1 VAGLRREIYR
11 DCKFVSSNKT
21 QIEKLFVLIKE
32 LKEEVLLLQQGK
44 EEAARRAALAEN
56 QAKAARN
63 AADATAK
70 EIHFLSEQVKRLAA
84 DKLRLEKRVGEL
96 ERAGFSSP
104 GNRSNAVT
112 TMNHSRSPL
121 PRVTEQEKSMT
132 LLEESRSNIS
142 EIEGRVNELNYAK
155 FMA

>member
-1 VAGLRREIYR
+1 MAGLRREIYR
-11 DCKFVSSNKT
+11 DCKFVSNSKT

-32 LKEEVLLLQQGK
+32 LKEEVLLLQQGR
-44 EEAARRAALAEN
+44 EEATRKAALAEN

-70 EIHFLSEQVKRLAA
+70 EINFLSEQVKRLTA

-104 GNRSNAVT
+104 KGRPNEPTV
-112 TMNHSRSPL
+112 NHNRSPL
-121 PRVTEQEKSMT
+121 SRVPEQEKSMT

-142 EIEGRVNELNYAK
+142 EIGERIN
-155 FMA
+155 